1 MLAEQPLRRAESL
14 PSAHVRLHGALRCP
28 AGPASLLSPRQ
39 VDVIPV
45 TELLLLGPARL
56 PMGSPLCGNV
66 CVSVCASVRACVCVC
81 ACIQIVIVQWGGKP
95 FSCAP
100 LNVEQWLWCLFV
112 GVGELLWGQVGDA
125 AL

>member
-1 MLAEQPLRRAESL
+1 MLAEQPLRRAEPL

-28 AGPASLLSPRQ
+28 AGPASLLPPRQ

-66 CVSVCASVRACVCVC
+66 FVRVCVRVCVC
-81 ACIQIVIVQWGGKP
+81 ACV
-95 FSCAP
+95 
-100 LNVEQWLWCLFV
+100 
-112 GVGELLWGQVGDA
+112 
-125 AL
+125 